1 MPWYAWLILVVAIGS
16 IVGGLM
22 MLRDTANKV
31 ELTEEQRKR
40 NVRLGL
46 ILGSV
51 AVVFFVGFIVRMALL

>member
-1 MPWYAWLILVVAIGS
+1 MAILIASGTY
-16 IVGGLM
+16 M
-22 MLRDTANKV
+22 HNA
-31 ELTEEQRKR
+31 EEQRKR